1 MIKANL
7 GLANK
12 GIGRIPEHSADAHI
26 RTRGTVNTVSPPSRC
41 PQSGVRMR
49 LPFCILKV
57 LGDVLD
63 DGELYFVEAAQT
75 LDAARARVQS
85 LAEARPGEYVI
96 YDEATGERVL
106 ITAASPA
113 SAGACPLQM
122 DMVAGQCNNLT
133 LLLQALAS
141 PVSCS

>member
-12 GIGRIPEHSADAHI
+12 GIGRILELSADAHI
-26 RTRGTVNTVSPPSRC
+26 RKRGTVNTVSPSRC
-41 PQSGVRMR
+41 PQSGVWMR
-49 LPFCILKV
+49 LPFCILNV

-85 LAEARPGEYVI
+85 LAEAWPGEYVI

-106 ITAASPA
+106 ITAASPT
-113 SAGACPLQM
+113 SAGACPWRI
-122 DMVAGQCNNLT
+122 DTVASFN
-133 LLLQALAS
+133 AM
-141 PVSCS
+141 

>member
-12 GIGRIPEHSADAHI
+12 GIDRTLELSADAHI
-26 RTRGTVNTVSPPSRC
+26 RRRGTVNTVSPSRC
-41 PQSGVRMR
+41 PQSGVCMR
-49 LPFCILKV
+49 LPFCILNV

-85 LAEARPGEYVI
+85 LAEAWPGEYVI
-96 YDEATGERVL
+96 YDEVTGERVL
-106 ITAASPA
+106 ITAASPT
-113 SAGACPLQM
+113 SAGACPSRM
-122 DMVAGQCNNLT
+122 ESFNAM
-133 LLLQALAS
+133 
-141 PVSCS
+141 